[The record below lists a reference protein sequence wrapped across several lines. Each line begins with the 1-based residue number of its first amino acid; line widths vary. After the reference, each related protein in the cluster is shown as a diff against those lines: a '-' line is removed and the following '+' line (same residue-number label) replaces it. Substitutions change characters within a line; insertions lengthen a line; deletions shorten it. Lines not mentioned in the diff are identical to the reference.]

1 MRRASV
7 RRSALVGEDQMLRG
21 CALAVLG
28 QRKNALLDRLV
39 EHGLPL
45 GVLAQVLFPGVDQV
59 VLDEAVR
66 VAGVLVEAPALG
78 AGAGPRAAETLHLVA
93 EALVILR
100 SDAVLERNQDRPVG
114 IGLQRQ
120 LGLGPV

>member
-7 RRSALVGEDQMLRG
+7 RRSALVGEDQVLRRR
-21 CALAVLG
+21 ALAILG
-28 QRKNALLDRLV
+28 QRKDALLDRLV

-45 GVLAQVLFPGVDQV
+45 GVLTQVLLPRVDQV

-78 AGAGPRAAETLHLVA
+78 AGAASRAAEALHLVA
-93 EALVILR
+93 EALVVLR
-100 SDAVLERNQDRPVG
+100 SDAVLERDQDRPVG
-114 IGLQRQ
+114 IGL
-120 LGLGPV
+120 